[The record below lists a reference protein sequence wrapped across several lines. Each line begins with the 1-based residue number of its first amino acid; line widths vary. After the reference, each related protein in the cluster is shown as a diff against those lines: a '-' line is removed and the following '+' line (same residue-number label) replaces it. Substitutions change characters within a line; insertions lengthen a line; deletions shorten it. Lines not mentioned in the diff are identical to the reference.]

1 MKVLIY
7 ASSRVKAWEI
17 PDSHVAA
24 LRTAFQD
31 TEFLHACSAAHAQ
44 ELIRDADVAFAPIMS
59 WEMVESAPRLTWI
72 HSSAAA
78 VEGLLPLTTV
88 AERGITL
95 TNSRGVQA
103 VAIAEHVMGGLLVL
117 SHQFNR
123 TLEAQRD
130 RRWIQNDLAHDWP
143 WLLEGR
149 NITVIGLGTIGLE
162 VAKRASA
169 FGMRITGVRRRTHE
183 STPPFV
189 ERVVGPKDIAAALRG
204 CDVLVIAAP
213 GLPAT
218 TRMIGA
224 EHIALLNPGAL
235 IVNVA
240 RAQIVDEWAMIHA
253 LESGRLGGAVLDV
266 FEEEPLD
273 SASRLWEFPNVVITP
288 HSSGFRAS
296 HWDDVTALFAENL
309 RRFMSGQ
316 PLLNVVDAMAGY

>member
-1 MKVLIY
+1 
-7 ASSRVKAWEI
+7 
-17 PDSHVAA
+17 
-24 LRTAFQD
+24 
-31 TEFLHACSAAHAQ
+31 
-44 ELIRDADVAFAPIMS
+44 
-59 WEMVESAPRLTWI
+59 
-72 HSSAAA
+72 
-78 VEGLLPLTTV
+78 
-88 AERGITL
+88 
-95 TNSRGVQA
+95 
-103 VAIAEHVMGGLLVL
+103 MGGLLVL

-218 TRMIGA
+218 TKMIGA

-240 RAQIVDEWAMIHA
+240 RAQIVDERAMIHA

>member
-44 ELIRDADVAFAPIMS
+44 ELIRDVDAAFAPIMS
-59 WEMVESAPRLTWI
+59 GEMVESASRLTWI

-78 VEGLLPLTTV
+78 VEGLLPLTIV

-149 NITVIGLGTIGLE
+149 NITIIGLGTIGLE

-183 STPPFV
+183 STPPLV
-189 ERVVGPKDIAAALRG
+189 ERVVGPKDIEAALRG

-213 GLPAT
+213 GLPGT
-218 TRMIGA
+218 TKMIGA

-240 RAQIVDEWAMIHA
+240 RAQIVDERAMIHA

-273 SASRLWEFPNVVITP
+273 SASRLWGFPNVVITP